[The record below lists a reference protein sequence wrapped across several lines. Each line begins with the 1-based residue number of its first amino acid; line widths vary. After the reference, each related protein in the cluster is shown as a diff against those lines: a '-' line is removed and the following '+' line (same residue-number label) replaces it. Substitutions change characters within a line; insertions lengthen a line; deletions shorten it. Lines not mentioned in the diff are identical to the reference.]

1 MYKILN
7 YLFAILLCVGLCVGL
22 AQGQGV
28 PGKDRIVWWLN
39 TDSAGVNA
47 QLTLDE
53 TTKDSLYFD
62 FRPRMALYKSPNA
75 TYTGSF
81 NLWITVDSL
90 EGDPDITLRYY
101 PLTTNQALGVV
112 RAGDYKPIFNERWA
126 LEGFNIDDDRTY
138 GPIKIY
144 CEEAFGLM
152 FVGWNGDAGDSC
164 TVDIKIAIGS
174 GLDMPTSPYSDGVRY
189 LNEYADT
196 TLLIIGGGTKDSLDI
211 DIFLGN
217 SEGYTGFQFTA
228 TITNAVDSAYASYTP
243 YTMFGVLATNR
254 TTNFITLSALTDGTT
269 YDYSFGGLPPCN
281 KFRLTIWIT
290 DCANDSLEISNF
302 AGAVRYK
309 MGSGK

>member
-7 YLFAILLCVGLCVGL
+7 YLFAILLCAGLYMGT

-53 TTKDSLYFD
+53 TTKDSVYFD
-62 FRPRMALYKSPNA
+62 FRPRVALYKSPNA

-81 NLWITVDSL
+81 NLWITVNSL

-101 PLTTNQALGVV
+101 PLTTNQALGVI

-126 LEGFNIDDDRTY
+126 LEGFNIDDNRLY

-152 FVGWNGDAGDSC
+152 FIGWNGDAGDSC

-174 GLDMPTSPYSDGVRY
+174 GLNMPVSPYSDGVRY
-189 LNEYADT
+189 FNEYTNSVLGFDT
-196 TLLIIGGGTKDSLDI
+196 TDVLNI
-211 DIFLGN
+211 DIPLGN
-217 SEGYTGFQFTA
+217 SEGYTGCQFTVVA
-228 TITNAVDSAYASYTP
+228 TGTVDSAYASYTP
-243 YTMFGVLATNR
+243 YTMYGTLATNR
-254 TTNFITLSALTDGTT
+254 TIEFITQAAFTNGNV
-269 YDYSFGGLPPCN
+269 YDYSFYGLPPCN
-281 KFRLTIWIT
+281 KVRLTFWLMDCT
-290 DCANDSLEISNF
+290 DDSVSIADF
-302 AGAVRYK
+302 TGAVRYK

>member
-7 YLFAILLCVGLCVGL
+7 YLFAILLCAGLYMGT

-28 PGKDRIVWWLN
+28 PGEDRIVWWLN

-53 TTKDSLYFD
+53 TTKDSVYFD

-81 NLWITVDSL
+81 NLWITVDCL

-101 PLTTNQALGVV
+101 PLTTNQALGVIRV
-112 RAGDYKPIFNERWA
+112 GDYKPIFNERWA

-174 GLDMPTSPYSDGVRY
+174 GLNMPVSPYSDGVRY
-189 LNEYADT
+189 LNEYT
-196 TLLIIGGGTKDSLDI
+196 TSTLLFIGDTDTLDI

-217 SEGYTGFQFTA
+217 SEGYTGCQFTVGSGGA
-228 TITNAVDSAYASYTP
+228 ASVYASYTP
-243 YTMFGVLATNR
+243 YTMYGRLATNR
-254 TTNFITLSALTDGTT
+254 TTNFITNATLTDGNV

-281 KFRLTIWIT
+281 RIRLTFWSTAANT
-290 DCANDSLEISNF
+290 DSVSISDF